1 MNKNNKNKCKRI
13 TFEEINK
20 QSIIKAINNPR
31 DIDMNLVNAQLTR
44 LIFDKLFGFKTSSF
58 AYKLMKIK
66 DLSIGRVQSEALQII
81 VNRENEI
88 KNYIPKY
95 W

>member
-1 MNKNNKNKCKRI
+1 
-13 TFEEINK
+13 
-20 QSIIKAINNPR
+20 
-31 DIDMNLVNAQLTR
+31 MNLVNAQLAR

-58 AYKLMKIK
+58 AYKLMKLK